1 MIRQAVFLGWGSSP
15 AHWFA
20 DSWDFSKR
28 RKFRNCGSGELHLC
42 SPLKILSSVLKIKGR
57 LDVLQECNLE
67 GTVAG
72 LFRCTELIRY
82 WRSWQKCLTKALSII
97 SQQSWLT
104 LEVLVVWMLTNMIS
118 IYKDREEDPG
128 NYRPVK
134 EGHGADHFEYHHTA
148 CTAQTAMQT
157 QAAKADSA
165 WLTLQPPLSPSP
177 PPPPPV
183 TGRQLMRK
191 QTKTRVFSCTKGMV
205 ITEDRF
211 IVDWLPF

>member
-1 MIRQAVFLGWGSSP
+1 MPCTLVCWLLWLFQMQEIQKLWE
-15 AHWFA
+15 W
-20 DSWDFSKR
+20 
-28 RKFRNCGSGELHLC
+28 ELHLC
-42 SPLKILSSVLKIKGR
+42 SPLKILSSVLKRKGR
-57 LDVLQECNLE
+57 LDILQECNLE
-67 GTVAG
+67 GTDAG

-104 LEVLVVWMLTNMIS
+104 LEVLVVWTSTNMIS
-118 IYKDREEDPG
+118 IYKDRTEDPG

-134 EGHGADHFEYHHTA
+134 EGHGGDHFEYHL
-148 CTAQTAMQT
+148 CMYSTAMQN
-157 QAAKADSA
+157 QAGWVYERQILLDSA
-165 WLTLQPPLSPSP
+165 YSLSLPPPP

-183 TGRQLMRK
+183 TGRQLMKK